1 MSFRL
6 KTIIGIAS
14 IEIVLLS
21 LLVFSSMQF
30 LESSNEVQLL
40 NRAQTSSHLLAMMS
54 TDAVVSMDLATID
67 ELLEKTLTT
76 HDITYIRVRHSNG
89 FVLSEKGDAVA
100 LKRDFKADITI
111 QDAVS
116 DQIYD
121 VAHDITVAGE
131 TFGRIEL
138 GMSTKTLEALLE
150 KASKR
155 MFVVALFEI
164 VLVGIFGFVLG
175 GMLTRQLTSLQL
187 GAREVADGN
196 LGHTIFVHGKD
207 ELAETAHSFNEMS
220 LSLKKYALELE
231 VAKEHADEKRLRAET
246 ILEGAV
252 QSLMQGVIIVDA
264 DCNILHMNK
273 AFLDMYG
280 IDPDEQL
287 NLLNIKDVREVIGMG
302 NPPLLVCNPDVSQM
316 EMPITKLSDK
326 KSILHSYKPLSVG
339 GGVWVDT
346 DVSQII
352 DAEERNKK
360 LEYDLLQSQ
369 KMESI
374 GTLAGG
380 IAHEINTPTQY
391 ISDNLKFLSDANED
405 LASIIRK
412 WRIMTEKAQEHD
424 VLAELAKK
432 IETLCNEVDLDFILK
447 EIPDAISQSRS
458 GLAHVSKIVLA
469 MKDFSHPGTAD
480 KSSFDINRAIETAIT
495 ISRNQWKDVAEVN
508 VDLDQNLLMA
518 ECHADQLNQVFLNLI
533 VNASHAIESVE
544 GRSEPGLIKLST
556 RLIDNQIVIS
566 VEDNGIGIPDT
577 VINKIFDPFFTTK
590 EVGRGTGQGLSI
602 AYDIVV
608 NKHAGTLQVA
618 SEIGKGTT
626 FTIGLPVHE
635 SRVQK
640 NPNTDLTERGDD
652 IGTNP

>member
-1 MSFRL
+1 MNDVL
-6 KTIIGIAS
+6 NKTVGANIL
-14 IEIVLLS
+14 IVDDKP
-21 LLVFSSMQF
+21 
-30 LESSNEVQLL
+30 L
-40 NRAQTSSHLLAMMS
+40 NVR
-54 TDAVVSMDLATID
+54 
-67 ELLEKTLTT
+67 LLEKMLSLSGYTNVQSTTDSREVLGLYQNNDFDLILLDIRMPHLDGFQVMEKLSGNIKDGYLPILVLTA
-76 HDITYIRVRHSNG
+76 HDDMETRLKALEAGAKDFISKPFDKTE
-89 FVLSEKGDAVA
+89 VLS
-100 LKRDFKADITI
+100 RITNI
-111 QDAVS
+111 LEVRFLYKERMRQNE
-116 DQIYD
+116 I
-121 VAHDITVAGE
+121 
-131 TFGRIEL
+131 
-138 GMSTKTLEALLE
+138 LEAKVRERTSELQVRNEELQ
-150 KASKR
+150 
-155 MFVVALFEI
+155 F
-164 VLVGIFGFVLG
+164 
-175 GMLTRQLTSLQL
+175 TRQEIIRRL
-187 GAREVADGN
+187 G
-196 LGHTIFVHGKD
+196 
-207 ELAETAHSFNEMS
+207 
-220 LSLKKYALELE
+220 
-231 VAKEHADEKRLRAET
+231 RAET
-246 ILEGAV
+246 ILEDAV

-287 NLLNIKDVREVIGMG
+287 NLLNIKDVREAIGMG
-302 NPPLLVCNPDVSQM
+302 NPSLLVCNPDVSQM

-326 KSILHSYKPLSVG
+326 KSIMHSYKPLSVG

-352 DAEERNKK
+352 DAEERNRK

-380 IAHEINTPTQY
+380 IAHEINTPAQY
-391 ISDNLKFLSDANED
+391 ISVNLKFLSDANED

-458 GLAHVSKIVLA
+458 GLAQVSKIVLA
-469 MKDFSHPGTAD
+469 MKDFAHPGTAD
-480 KSSFDINRAIETAIT
+480 KSSYDINRAIETAIT
-495 ISRNQWKDVAEVN
+495 ISHNQWKHVAEISM
-508 VDLDQNLLMA
+508 DLDQSLLMA
-518 ECHADQLNQVFLNLI
+518 ECHPDQLNQVFLNLI

-556 RLIDNQIVIS
+556 RLIDSQIVIS

-640 NPNTDLTERGDD
+640 NPNIDLTERGDD